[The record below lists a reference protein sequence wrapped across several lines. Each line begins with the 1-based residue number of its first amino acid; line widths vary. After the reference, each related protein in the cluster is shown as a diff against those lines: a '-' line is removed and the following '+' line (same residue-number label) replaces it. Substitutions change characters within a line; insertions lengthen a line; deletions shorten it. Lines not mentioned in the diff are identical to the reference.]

1 MEVIRAE
8 CFRCEVPAPI
18 QAKLQDGVSE
28 VGLTIKKLFATRYQ
42 VLYPRRRSLAYAILW
57 HNSPRGRCGL
67 FTPPH
72 CSRDQVLPFI
82 YTHLVSALSTF
93 YLMVTAFL
101 IGLYFQPGEP
111 VVFTMCLSIIGLFV
125 AILST
130 FGLLEVGST
139 ILDPFGEDPEDFA
152 LTHFVEYSMG
162 VSREAIEIRPCTVRG
177 AHADFYSPDEIASA
191 FKIFKTLIR
200 KFRWKKIIQEARRLR
215 IQAEAEERERSE
227 AEERERSEAEERER
241 SDAGERERSD
251 PEERELRIEAPDDAG
266 PAHPGET
273 LTPSRKP
280 PRQRQKP
287 RSARR
292 DSRDGAGRRVSRE
305 GLAPYPV
312 TATRSAPNLSC

>member
-1 MEVIRAE
+1 MPFFGTIARAA
-8 CFRCEVPAPI
+8 VV
-18 QAKLQDGVSE
+18 VS
-28 VGLTIKKLFATRYQ
+28 L
-42 VLYPRRRSLAYAILW
+42 
-57 HNSPRGRCGL
+57 
-67 FTPPH
+67 PPH

-227 AEERERSEAEERER
+227 AEERERSEAEERE
-241 SDAGERERSD
+241 
-251 PEERELRIEAPDDAG
+251 LRIEAPADAG

-292 DSRDGAGRRVSRE
+292 DSRDGAGRRVSGE
-305 GLAPYPV
+305 GLASDPV
-312 TATRSAPNLSC
+312 TATQPAPNLSC

>member
-1 MEVIRAE
+1 MPFFGTIAREAIV
-8 CFRCEVPAPI
+8 
-18 QAKLQDGVSE
+18 VSLPPP
-28 VGLTIKKLFATRYQ
+28 V
-42 VLYPRRRSLAYAILW
+42 VVSL
-57 HNSPRGRCGL
+57 
-67 FTPPH
+67 PPG

-227 AEERERSEAEERER
+227 AEGRERSEAEERER
-241 SDAGERERSD
+241 SDA
-251 PEERELRIEAPDDAG
+251 EERELRIEAPADAG

-273 LTPSRKP
+273 LTPSRKA
-280 PRQRQKP
+280 PRQRQKS
-287 RSARR
+287 RRR
-292 DSRDGAGRRVSRE
+292 DSRDGAGRRVSGER
-305 GLAPYPV
+305 LAPDPV
-312 TATRSAPNLSC
+312 AATQSAPNLSC

>member
-1 MEVIRAE
+1 MPFFGTIARAA
-8 CFRCEVPAPI
+8 VV
-18 QAKLQDGVSE
+18 VS
-28 VGLTIKKLFATRYQ
+28 L
-42 VLYPRRRSLAYAILW
+42 
-57 HNSPRGRCGL
+57 
-67 FTPPH
+67 PPH

-241 SDAGERERSD
+241 SEA
-251 PEERELRIEAPDDAG
+251 EEKELRIEAPADAG

-312 TATRSAPNLSC
+312 TATQSAPNLSC

>member
-1 MEVIRAE
+1 MP
-8 CFRCEVPAPI
+8 FFGPI
-18 QAKLQDGVSE
+18 AREAVVVS
-28 VGLTIKKLFATRYQ
+28 L
-42 VLYPRRRSLAYAILW
+42 P
-57 HNSPRGRCGL
+57 
-67 FTPPH
+67 PPH

-227 AEERERSEAEERER
+227 AEERDRGEAEERDRGDAEVERER
-241 SDAGERERSD
+241 SDAEERDRSD
-251 PEERELRIEAPDDAG
+251 ADERELRIEAPADAG

-273 LTPSRKP
+273 LTPSRKA
-280 PRQRQKP
+280 PRQRQKS
-287 RSARR
+287 RRR
-292 DSRDGAGRRVSRE
+292 DSRDGAGRQVSRE
-305 GLAPYPV
+305 GLASDPV
-312 TATRSAPNLSC
+312 TATQSAPNLSC

>member
-1 MEVIRAE
+1 MPFFGTIAREAV
-8 CFRCEVPAPI
+8 V
-18 QAKLQDGVSE
+18 VS
-28 VGLTIKKLFATRYQ
+28 LPP
-42 VLYPRRRSLAYAILW
+42 PR
-57 HNSPRGRCGL
+57 
-67 FTPPH
+67 

-227 AEERERSEAEERER
+227 AEERDRGDAEVERER
-241 SDAGERERSD
+241 SDAEERDRSD
-251 PEERELRIEAPDDAG
+251 ADERELRIEAPADAG

-273 LTPSRKP
+273 LTPSRKA
-280 PRQRQKP
+280 PRQRQKS
-287 RSARR
+287 RRR
-292 DSRDGAGRRVSRE
+292 DSRDGAGRQVSRE
-305 GLAPYPV
+305 GLASDPV
-312 TATRSAPNLSC
+312 TATQSAPNLSC

>member
-1 MEVIRAE
+1 
-8 CFRCEVPAPI
+8 
-18 QAKLQDGVSE
+18 VSE

-42 VLYPRRRSLAYAILW
+42 VLLYPRRRSLAYAILW
-57 HNSPRGRCGL
+57 HNSPRRRCGL
-67 FTPPH
+67 FTPPPP

-101 IGLYFQPGEP
+101 IGLYFEPGEP
-111 VVFTMCLSIIGLFV
+111 VVFTMCLSLIGLFV

-130 FGLLEVGST
+130 YGLLEVGST

-152 LTHFVEYSMG
+152 LTHFVEYAMG
-162 VSREAIEIRPCTVRG
+162 VSREAIEIQPCTVRG

-200 KFRWKKIIQEARRLR
+200 QYRWKKIIKEARRLR
-215 IQAEAEERERSE
+215 V
-227 AEERERSEAEERER
+227 EAEERER
-241 SDAGERERSD
+241 SDAEERERSD
-251 PEERELRIEAPDDAG
+251 AG
-266 PAHPGET
+266 PAPPGEILTPPGETLTPPGET

-292 DSRDGAGRRVSRE
+292 DSRDGAGLRVSRE
-305 GLAPYPV
+305 APAPYPV
-312 TATRSAPNLSC
+312 TATQSAPNLSC

>member
-18 QAKLQDGVSE
+18 QAKLQDGVSD

-42 VLYPRRRSLAYAILW
+42 VLNPRRRSLAYAILW

-67 FTPPH
+67 VTPR

-152 LTHFVEYSMG
+152 LTHFVEYSLG

-227 AEERERSEAEERER
+227 AEERDR
-241 SDAGERERSD
+241 SDA
-251 PEERELRIEAPDDAG
+251 EERELRIEAPAEDAG
-266 PAHPGET
+266 PTHPGET

-312 TATRSAPNLSC
+312 TATQSAPNLSC

>member
-1 MEVIRAE
+1 M
-8 CFRCEVPAPI
+8 
-18 QAKLQDGVSE
+18 
-28 VGLTIKKLFATRYQ
+28 
-42 VLYPRRRSLAYAILW
+42 
-57 HNSPRGRCGL
+57 
-67 FTPPH
+67 
-72 CSRDQVLPFI
+72 LPFI

-227 AEERERSEAEERER
+227 AEERDRSDAEVERER
-241 SDAGERERSD
+241 SDAEERDRSD
-251 PEERELRIEAPDDAG
+251 TEERELRIEAPADAG

-292 DSRDGAGRRVSRE
+292 DSRDGAGRRVSGE
-305 GLAPYPV
+305 GLASDPV
-312 TATRSAPNLSC
+312 TATQPAPNLSC

>member
-1 MEVIRAE
+1 M
-8 CFRCEVPAPI
+8 
-18 QAKLQDGVSE
+18 VS
-28 VGLTIKKLFATRYQ
+28 LPP
-42 VLYPRRRSLAYAILW
+42 PR
-57 HNSPRGRCGL
+57 
-67 FTPPH
+67 

-227 AEERERSEAEERER
+227 AEERERSDAEERDR
-241 SDAGERERSD
+241 SDAD
-251 PEERELRIEAPDDAG
+251 ERELRIEAPADAG

-273 LTPSRKP
+273 LTPSRKA
-280 PRQRQKP
+280 PRQRQKS
-287 RSARR
+287 RRR
-292 DSRDGAGRRVSRE
+292 DSRDGAGRQVSRE
-305 GLAPYPV
+305 GLASDPV
-312 TATRSAPNLSC
+312 TATQSAPNLSC

>member
-1 MEVIRAE
+1 M
-8 CFRCEVPAPI
+8 
-18 QAKLQDGVSE
+18 VS
-28 VGLTIKKLFATRYQ
+28 L
-42 VLYPRRRSLAYAILW
+42 P
-57 HNSPRGRCGL
+57 
-67 FTPPH
+67 PPH

-227 AEERERSEAEERER
+227 AEERERSEAEERE
-241 SDAGERERSD
+241 
-251 PEERELRIEAPDDAG
+251 LRIEAPADAG

-273 LTPSRKP
+273 LTPSRKA
-280 PRQRQKP
+280 PRQRQKS
-287 RSARR
+287 RRR
-292 DSRDGAGRRVSRE
+292 DSRDGAGRRVSGE
-305 GLAPYPV
+305 GLASDPV
-312 TATRSAPNLSC
+312 TATQPAPNLSC

>member
-18 QAKLQDGVSE
+18 QAKLQDGVSD

-42 VLYPRRRSLAYAILW
+42 VLNPRRRSLAYAILW

-67 FTPPH
+67 VTPPH

-152 LTHFVEYSMG
+152 LTHFVEYSLG

-227 AEERERSEAEERER
+227 AEERDR
-241 SDAGERERSD
+241 SDA
-251 PEERELRIEAPDDAG
+251 EERELRIEAPAEDAG
-266 PAHPGET
+266 PTHPGET

-312 TATRSAPNLSC
+312 TATQSAPNLSC

>member
-1 MEVIRAE
+1 MPFFGTIARDAV
-8 CFRCEVPAPI
+8 V
-18 QAKLQDGVSE
+18 VS
-28 VGLTIKKLFATRYQ
+28 LPPP
-42 VLYPRRRSLAYAILW
+42 PR
-57 HNSPRGRCGL
+57 
-67 FTPPH
+67 

-152 LTHFVEYSMG
+152 LTHFVEYSLG

-227 AEERERSEAEERER
+227 AEERDRSDAEVERER
-241 SDAGERERSD
+241 SDAEERDRSD
-251 PEERELRIEAPDDAG
+251 TEERELRIEAPADAG

-273 LTPSRKP
+273 LTPSRKA
-280 PRQRQKP
+280 PRQRQKS
-287 RSARR
+287 RRR
-292 DSRDGAGRRVSRE
+292 DSRDGAGRRVSGD
-305 GLAPYPV
+305 GLASDPV
-312 TATRSAPNLSC
+312 TATQPAPNLSC

>member
-42 VLYPRRRSLAYAILW
+42 VLNPRRRSLAYAILW

-67 FTPPH
+67 VTPR

-215 IQAEAEERERSE
+215 IQAEAKERERSE
-227 AEERERSEAEERER
+227 AEERDR
-241 SDAGERERSD
+241 SDA
-251 PEERELRIEAPDDAG
+251 EERELRIEAPADAG

-273 LTPSRKP
+273 LTPSRKA
-280 PRQRQKP
+280 PRQRQKS
-287 RSARR
+287 RRR
-292 DSRDGAGRRVSRE
+292 DSRDGAGRQVSRE
-305 GLAPYPV
+305 GLASDPV
-312 TATRSAPNLSC
+312 TATQSAPNLSC

>member
-1 MEVIRAE
+1 MPFFGTIARDAV
-8 CFRCEVPAPI
+8 V
-18 QAKLQDGVSE
+18 VS
-28 VGLTIKKLFATRYQ
+28 L
-42 VLYPRRRSLAYAILW
+42 
-57 HNSPRGRCGL
+57 
-67 FTPPH
+67 PPH
-72 CSRDQVLPFI
+72 CCRDQVLPFI

-152 LTHFVEYSMG
+152 LTHFVEYAMG
-162 VSREAIEIRPCTVRG
+162 VSREAIEIKPCTVRG
-177 AHADFYSPDEIASA
+177 AHAEFYSPDEIASA

-200 KFRWKKIIQEARRLR
+200 RFRWKKIIAEARRLR
-215 IQAEAEERERSE
+215 I
-227 AEERERSEAEERER
+227 EAEERER
-241 SDAGERERSD
+241 SDAEERERSD
-251 PEERELRIEAPDDAG
+251 AG
-266 PAHPGET
+266 PAPPGET
-273 LTPSRKP
+273 LTPSLKR

-292 DSRDGAGRRVSRE
+292 NSRDGAERQVSRE
-305 GLAPYPV
+305 ALAPYPV
-312 TATRSAPNLSC
+312 TATQSAPNLSC

>member
-1 MEVIRAE
+1 M
-8 CFRCEVPAPI
+8 
-18 QAKLQDGVSE
+18 
-28 VGLTIKKLFATRYQ
+28 
-42 VLYPRRRSLAYAILW
+42 
-57 HNSPRGRCGL
+57 
-67 FTPPH
+67 
-72 CSRDQVLPFI
+72 LPFI

-191 FKIFKTLIR
+191 CLA
-200 KFRWKKIIQEARRLR
+200 ERRLALTTTSFQGLKVKDCVWGQLHR
-215 IQAEAEERERSE
+215 I
-227 AEERERSEAEERER
+227 
-241 SDAGERERSD
+241 
-251 PEERELRIEAPDDAG
+251 
-266 PAHPGET
+266 H
-273 LTPSRKP
+273 K
-280 PRQRQKP
+280 K
-287 RSARR
+287 ARL
-292 DSRDGAGRRVSRE
+292 GF
-305 GLAPYPV
+305 
-312 TATRSAPNLSC
+312 NW